1 MKKRFQKWF
10 LILAGSFLS
19 GLFLFQTTVFASIG
33 QEPISLPSLDDLVC
47 AAYLSY
53 DTENEEILVSSKE
66 TEKIYPASMTKVLT
80 AALALEHLPMDKIIS
95 VSQSALNGTTPDSSL
110 MGLVLGEQVLVSE
123 LIYGLMLPS
132 GNDAA
137 NVLAEAVVEEMGFAD
152 PSAPDKT
159 KLSLFSDIMN
169 QKIAS
174 LGLTGT
180 HFLNAHGLHD
190 ENHYT
195 TALDLVKIFQYAM
208 TYDGFIE
215 VISSNSHAFK
225 ATNMHTYDAWLVSR
239 NTNFLLEDPWILGNQ
254 TNVARIIG
262 GKTGTTSAA
271 GSCLVQLAQVKNG
284 HYIINVIAGVPSGG
298 SSRMTTFMATLINA
312 GANVCWTA
320 DSTIRVD
327 GSVMTNKKDN
337 KPVGWTE
344 PTVPEEEVLPTSEEE
359 GEPSSPLAHEQE
371 TKTTEITQV
380 PQDGFSISD
389 FFSQNGRLI
398 LACVIL
404 LIALIACVVI
414 LRQIMQNQ
422 KRR

>member
-33 QEPISLPSLDDLVC
+33 QEPIKLPSLDDLVC

-137 NVLAEAVVEEMGFAD
+137 NVLAEAVVEETGFAD

-174 LGLTGT
+174 LGLAGT

-208 TYDGFIE
+208 TYDGFME

>member
-33 QEPISLPSLDDLVC
+33 QEPIKLPSLDDLVC

-137 NVLAEAVVEEMGFAD
+137 NVLAEAVVEETGFAD

-271 GSCLVQLAQVKNG
+271 GSCLIQLAQVKNG

-298 SSRMTTFMATLINA
+298 SPRMTTFMATLINA

-404 LIALIACVVI
+404 LIALIACVMI
-414 LRQIMQNQ
+414 LRQIMKNQ

>member
-33 QEPISLPSLDDLVC
+33 QEPIKLPSLDDLVC

-137 NVLAEAVVEEMGFAD
+137 NVLAEAVVEETGFAD

-174 LGLTGT
+174 LGLAGT